1 MECIVERGYIMH
13 EWLSQG
19 WGYLI
24 ALAAGIGAIVSL
36 SQNIKKL
43 AEKLNEP
50 NKRQDAKI
58 EALETKVKD
67 HNKNIDDRVG
77 VLEEAMACMIR
88 DKINYY
94 FEKSITRG
102 YITPTDYEIV
112 EKFGEAYFKLGG
124 NGIIHK
130 EMEAIERLP
139 IHEQD

>member
-1 MECIVERGYIMH
+1 MQ

-77 VLEEAMACMIR
+77 VLEEAMACMMGDIIIILR
-88 DKINYY
+88 KALHAVISPRLIMKSLRNL
-94 FEKSITRG
+94 EK
-102 YITPTDYEIV
+102 
-112 EKFGEAYFKLGG
+112 
-124 NGIIHK
+124 
-130 EMEAIERLP
+130 P
-139 IHEQD
+139 ILN

>member
-1 MECIVERGYIMH
+1 MQ

-58 EALETKVKD
+58 EALEVKVKD
-67 HNKNIDDRVG
+67 HNNKIDDRVG
-77 VLEEAMACMIR
+77 VLEEAMACMMR

-139 IHEQD
+139 IHEQV

>member
-1 MECIVERGYIMH
+1 MQ

-58 EALETKVKD
+58 EALET
-67 HNKNIDDRVG
+67 
-77 VLEEAMACMIR
+77 
-88 DKINYY
+88 
-94 FEKSITRG
+94 
-102 YITPTDYEIV
+102 
-112 EKFGEAYFKLGG
+112 
-124 NGIIHK
+124 
-130 EMEAIERLP
+130 
-139 IHEQD
+139 

>member
-1 MECIVERGYIMH
+1 MQ

-58 EALETKVKD
+58 EALESKVKD

-139 IHEQD
+139 IHEKV

>member
-1 MECIVERGYIMH
+1 MQ

-58 EALETKVKD
+58 EALESKVKD
-67 HNKNIDDRVG
+67 HNGKIDDRVG
-77 VLEEAMACMIR
+77 VLEEAMACMMR

-94 FEKSITRG
+94 FEKIITRG

-130 EMEAIERLP
+130 EMEAIEKLP
-139 IHEQD
+139 IHEQV

>member
-1 MECIVERGYIMH
+1 MQ

-58 EALETKVKD
+58 EALESKVKD

-77 VLEEAMACMIR
+77 VLEEAMACMMR

-94 FEKSITRG
+94 FEKSITLG

-139 IHEQD
+139 IHEQG

>member
-1 MECIVERGYIMH
+1 M
-13 EWLSQG
+13 
-19 WGYLI
+19 I

-58 EALETKVKD
+58 EALEVKVKD
-67 HNKNIDDRVG
+67 HNKKIDDRVG

>member
-1 MECIVERGYIMH
+1 ML

-58 EALETKVKD
+58 EALESKVKD
-67 HNKNIDDRVG
+67 HDEKIDDRVG
-77 VLEEAMACMIR
+77 VLEEAMACMMR

-139 IHEQD
+139 IHEQV